1 MENMRPILKS
11 EALNVMDLSIKF
23 SVSISK
29 KAFFKVI
36 GNVLSVL
43 AINEIIS
50 LIFEKTYEEGIYY
63 LLGVFNEK

>member
-1 MENMRPILKS
+1 MRPILKS

-29 KAFFKVI
+29 KAFLKVI

-63 LLGVFNEK
+63 LLGVFDEK